1 MKKPENCRIEPT
13 DKGWRIRGEC
23 ANELEHS
30 FARIFDASE
39 AISREISGYVCI
51 DPHTQRVS
59 EVGVYDVG
67 TATETQI
74 PSKRSCPCQ
83 ESQISL
89 HTHQLSGIAKFS
101 RQDAEVVAKRINE
114 GVEDGHCVLG
124 LDEFLCVFGVKGKN
138 KVSED

>member
-13 DKGWRIRGEC
+13 DIGWRIRGEC
-23 ANELEHS
+23 ANELADF
-30 FARIFDASE
+30 FARIFEASE
-39 AISREISGYVCI
+39 AVSREISGYVCI

-74 PSKRSCPCQ
+74 TPQRSCPCQ

-89 HTHQLSGIAKFS
+89 HTHPLSGIAKFS
-101 RQDAEVVAKRINE
+101 HRDAAAVVTRLNE
-114 GVEDGHCVLG
+114 GTDDGHCVLG

-138 KVSED
+138 QGLED